1 MVKPQRHTQPG
12 KNRFKPL
19 ALSIHLIAAASMGTL
34 LTLPAA
40 QAETTQSVAQATQ
53 QFNIPAGSLSQVLA
67 RLSAQ
72 AGIYLVGASELAS
85 GKSSDGLQGNY
96 TVENALSHILN
107 GSGLVAVAQGDKSY
121 ALHQANQD
129 DQSVTLSTMKV
140 QGLGMN
146 GSAANAYRVG
156 DVFAGALGNLSKQN
170 TPFTIETYSEDYIAN
185 LQARSLGELTKFD
198 AAISLSSNNLIT
210 ENNAFSIRGI
220 NPDFDTGQK
229 LDGMNFRSRAKDLPL
244 EHLEQVQILKG
255 AGGFLYGFAAPGG
268 IINYVLKR
276 PTDEFKASVSTQLMD
291 SGLLMAHGDFGGRV
305 GPDDMFGYRVN
316 VVSEAGDTYVDDS
329 EAYRKSASVAVDLR
343 ITPDLTWQADALI
356 SERKSYGGYFSIS
369 PNSDGSF
376 TDRTVSNIV
385 SPIDGDK
392 RLAPEWTRYESEHI
406 TTGSDLIWQINNNW
420 NNKLSYRYS
429 TSYRNPLMPIL
440 YVDGDGN
447 YSATLYN
454 YNNLFKSYQT
464 QNVLSGIIET
474 GPVTHNVVAG
484 LSHTRTISSNSS
496 GIGTLAIPLGS
507 GNVASPV
514 EFERPVGHL
523 DKSDASFNEYSR
535 VTRKEVFLSDTL
547 NVGDSWDFI
556 IGARYGSLEDDYGDY
571 KESEITPSF
580 AAIYRPLEWMSIYAS
595 YVEAFEQGATAPNT
609 AANAGEVFEP
619 LISKQYET
627 GIKVEHDNWSA
638 NMAVFQLQ
646 KGLTYEDEN
655 DVFSQD
661 GEARYEGLE
670 LSTRAKINEQW
681 LVGASAMWLDA
692 TNRKT
697 TDESLEGEP
706 IQGVADKQFRLYSE
720 YKVPNTQLTFTG
732 GAQYTSQRPL
742 DTANQWHVGSVTLF
756 DLGARYEIDFN
767 KQLLT
772 LRLNVENLTDKAY
785 WLTSAGSSSIAQGAP
800 RTIKLGAQLDF

>member
-1 MVKPQRHTQPG
+1 MVKIRRQTQAG
-12 KNRFKPL
+12 KSRLKPL
-19 ALSIHLIAAASMGTL
+19 ALSINMLALSSIGALAWW
-34 LTLPAA
+34 PAV
-40 QAETTQSVAQATQ
+40 QAETAQSVQASTQ
-53 QFNIPAGSLSQVLA
+53 PFAIPAGSLSQVLA

-85 GKSSDGLQGNY
+85 GKQSNGLQGNY
-96 TVENALSHILN
+96 TVEAALEQILS
-107 GSGLVAVAQGDKSY
+107 GSGLVAVAQGDNSY
-121 ALHQANQD
+121 ALQQVNDRDQA
-129 DQSVTLSTMKV
+129 VTLSTLKV

-146 GSAANAYRVG
+146 GAANNAYRVG

-170 TPFTIETYSEDYIAN
+170 TPFTIETYSEDYISN

-198 AAISLSSNNLIT
+198 AAISLSGNNLLT

-244 EHLEQVQILKG
+244 EHLERVEILKG

-276 PTDEFKASVSTQLMD
+276 PTDEFKASVSTQIMD
-291 SGLLMAHGDFGGRV
+291 SGLLMAHGDVGGRV
-305 GPDDMFGYRVN
+305 GPDDVFGYRVN

-329 EAYRKSASVAVDLR
+329 EAYRKSASVAADLR
-343 ITPDLTWQADALI
+343 ITPDLTWQVDALI
-356 SERKSYGGYFSIS
+356 AERKSYGGYFSIS

-376 TDRTVSNIV
+376 QDSTISDII

-392 RLAPEWTRYESEHI
+392 RLVPDWTRYESEHI
-406 TTGSDLIWQINNNW
+406 TTGTDLLWQINNNW
-420 NNKLSYRYS
+420 HNKLSYRYS

-440 YVDGDGN
+440 NVDDEGN
-447 YSATLYN
+447 YSAMLYY
-454 YNNLFKSYQT
+454 YNNLFRSYQT

-474 GPVTHNVVAG
+474 GAVTHNMAFG
-484 LSHTRTISSNSS
+484 LSHTRTVSSNS
-496 GIGTLAIPLGS
+496 GTISIPLGS
-507 GNVASPV
+507 GNLSSPV
-514 EFERPVGHL
+514 EFERPVSHL
-523 DKSDASFNEYSR
+523 DKENATFNYYSR
-535 VTRKEVFLSDTL
+535 VTRKEAFISDTL

-556 IGARYGSLEDDYGDY
+556 LGARYGSLEDKYGDY
-571 KESEITPSF
+571 KESEITPSV
-580 AAIYRPLEWMSIYAS
+580 AAIYRPVEWLSIYAS

-627 GIKVEHDNWSA
+627 GIKIEHDHWST

-646 KGLTYEDEN
+646 RGLTYEDDN
-655 DVFSQD
+655 DVFTQD
-661 GEARYEGLE
+661 GEARYEGIE
-670 LSTRAKINEQW
+670 LSTRGKINDYW

-720 YKVPNTQLTFTG
+720 YQVPNTRLTLTG
-732 GAQYTSQRPL
+732 GAQYTSKRPL
-742 DTANQWHVGSVTLF
+742 DNFDEWHVGSVTLF

>member
-1 MVKPQRHTQPG
+1 MVKSHRPKQPI
-12 KNRFKPL
+12 KNGFKPL
-19 ALSIHLIAAASMGTL
+19 ALSIKIIVVSSMSTL
-34 LTLPAA
+34 AWLPTA
-40 QAETTQSVAQATQ
+40 QAEITQSASQATQ
-53 QFNIPAGSLSQVLA
+53 QFTIPAGSLSQVLA

-85 GKSSDGLQGNY
+85 GKNSAGLQGSY
-96 TVENALSHILN
+96 TVENALSQILN
-107 GSGLVAVAQGDKSY
+107 GSGLVAVAQGDNSY
-121 ALHQANQD
+121 ALHKEANQD
-129 DQSVTLSTMKV
+129 DGESVTLSTMKV
-140 QGLGMN
+140 QGLGMD

-170 TPFTIETYSEDYIAN
+170 TPFTIETYSENYIAN

-198 AAISLSSNNLIT
+198 AAISLSGNNLIT
-210 ENNAFSIRGI
+210 ENNAFAIRGI
-220 NPDFDTGQK
+220 STDFDTGQK

-244 EHLEQVQILKG
+244 EHLERVEILKG

-276 PTDEFKASVSTQLMD
+276 PTDEFKASVSTQVMD
-291 SGLLMAHGDFGGRV
+291 SGLLLAHGDVGGRV
-305 GPDDMFGYRVN
+305 GPDDIFGYRVN
-316 VVSEAGDTYVDDS
+316 IVSEAGDTYVDDG
-329 EAYRKSASVAVDLR
+329 EAYRKSASAAIDWR
-343 ITPDLTWQADALI
+343 ITPDLIWQADALI
-356 SERKSYGGYFSIS
+356 SERKSYGGYFSIN
-369 PNSDGSF
+369 PTNTFGK
-376 TDRTVSNIV
+376 VV

-392 RLAPEWTRYESEHI
+392 RLAPDWTRYESEHI
-406 TTGSDLIWQINNNW
+406 TTGSDLIWNINNNW

-447 YSATLYN
+447 YSATLFN

-464 QNVLSGIIET
+464 QNVLSGVIET
-474 GPVTHNVVAG
+474 GPVTHNMAFG

-496 GIGTLAIPLGS
+496 GIGTLSIPLGS
-507 GNVASPV
+507 GNLSSPV
-514 EFERPVGHL
+514 EFDRPVGHL

-535 VTRKEVFLSDTL
+535 ITRKEAFMSDTL
-547 NVGDSWDFI
+547 NVGESWDFI

-580 AAIYRPLEWMSIYAS
+580 AAIYRPLAWMSIYAS

-609 AANAGEVFEP
+609 AVNAGEVFQP
-619 LISKQYET
+619 LVSKQYET
-627 GIKVEHDNWSA
+627 GIKVDYDNWSA
-638 NMAVFQLQ
+638 NMAIFQLER
-646 KGLTYEDEN
+646 GLTFTDGN
-655 DVFSQD
+655 NVFSQD
-661 GEARYEGLE
+661 GEAHFEGIE
-670 LSTRAKINEQW
+670 LSTRGKITDQW
-681 LVGASAMWLDA
+681 MVGASAMWLDA
-692 TNRKT
+692 TNKKT
-697 TDESLEGEP
+697 TNPSLEGEP

-720 YKVPNTQLTFTG
+720 YQMPNTQLTFTG
-732 GAQYTSQRPL
+732 GAQYTSSVPL
-742 DTANQWHVGSVTLF
+742 DVANQWQVSSVTLF
-756 DLGARYEIDFN
+756 DLGARYEIDLN

>member
-1 MVKPQRHTQPG
+1 MVKHHRHKQPG

-19 ALSIHLIAAASMGTL
+19 AISIHILAASSMGAL
-34 LTLPAA
+34 AWLPAA
-40 QAETTQSVAQATQ
+40 QAEEATQNVAQATQ

-85 GKSSDGLQGNY
+85 GKNSAGLQGSY
-96 TVENALSHILN
+96 TVENALSQILN
-107 GSGLVAVAQGDKSY
+107 GSGLVAVAQGDNSY
-121 ALHQANQD
+121 ALHEEANQGD
-129 DQSVTLSTMKV
+129 GQSVTLSTLQV
-140 QGLGMN
+140 QGLGMD

-156 DVFAGALGNLSKQN
+156 DAFAGALGNMSKQN
-170 TPFTIETYSEDYIAN
+170 TPFTIETYSEDYISN

-198 AAISLSSNNLIT
+198 AAISLSGNNLIT
-210 ENNAFSIRGI
+210 ENNAFAIRGI
-220 NPDFDTGQK
+220 STDFDTGQK

-244 EHLEQVQILKG
+244 EHLERVEILKG

-291 SGLLMAHGDFGGRV
+291 SGLLMAHGDVGGRV

-316 VVSEAGDTYVDDS
+316 VVSEAGDTYVDDG
-329 EAYRKSASVAVDLR
+329 EAYRKSASVALDWR
-343 ITPDLTWQADALI
+343 ITPDLIWQADALI
-356 SERKSYGGYFSIS
+356 SERKSYGGYFSIN
-369 PNSDGSF
+369 PTG
-376 TDRTVSNIV
+376 TIGKVV

-392 RLAPEWTRYESEHI
+392 RLAPDWTRYESEHI
-406 TTGSDLIWQINNNW
+406 TTGSDLIWQVNDNW

-440 YVDGDGN
+440 YTDGDGN
-447 YSATLYN
+447 YSATLFN

-464 QNVLSGIIET
+464 QNVLSGVIET
-474 GPVTHNVVAG
+474 GPVTHNMAFG

-496 GIGTLAIPLGS
+496 GIGTLSIPLGS
-507 GNVASPV
+507 GNLSSPV
-514 EFERPVGHL
+514 DFDRPVGHL

-535 VTRKEVFLSDTL
+535 ITRKEAFISDTL
-547 NVGDSWDFI
+547 NVGESWDFI
-556 IGARYGSLEDDYGDY
+556 VGARYGSLEDDYGDY

-609 AANAGEVFEP
+609 AVNAGEVFQP
-619 LISKQYET
+619 LVSKQYET
-627 GIKVEHDNWSA
+627 GIKVDYDNWSA
-638 NMAVFQLQ
+638 NMAIFQLER
-646 KGLTYEDEN
+646 GLTFTDGN
-655 DVFSQD
+655 NVFSQD
-661 GEARYEGLE
+661 GEAHFEGIE
-670 LSTRAKINEQW
+670 LSTRGKITEQW
-681 LVGASAMWLDA
+681 MVGASAMWLDA
-692 TNRKT
+692 TNKKT
-697 TDESLEGEP
+697 TNPILEGEP

-720 YKVPNTQLTFTG
+720 YQVPNTQVTFTG
-732 GAQYTSQRPL
+732 GAQYTSSVPL
-742 DTANQWHVGSVTLF
+742 DVANQWQVGSVTLF

-772 LRLNVENLTDKAY
+772 LRLNIENLTDKAY
-785 WLTSAGSSSIAQGAP
+785 WLTSAGSSGIAQGAP

>member
-1 MVKPQRHTQPG
+1 MVKPYRPKQPI

-19 ALSIHLIAAASMGTL
+19 ALSIEILAVSSISTL
-34 LTLPAA
+34 AWLPAA
-40 QAETTQSVAQATQ
+40 QAETTQAASQATQ
-53 QFNIPAGSLSQVLA
+53 QFTIPAGSLSQVLA

-85 GKSSDGLQGNY
+85 GKSSEGLQGNY
-96 TVENALSHILN
+96 TIEDALNRILS
-107 GSGLVAVAQGDKSY
+107 GSGLVAVAQGDNSY
-121 ALHQANQD
+121 SLHKTSED

-170 TPFTIETYSEDYIAN
+170 TPFTIETYSENYIAN

-198 AAISLSSNNLIT
+198 AAISLSGNNLTT

-220 NPDFDTGQK
+220 SPDFDTGQK

-244 EHLEQVQILKG
+244 EHLERVEILKG

-276 PTDEFKASVSTQLMD
+276 PTDEFKASVSTQIMD
-291 SGLLMAHGDFGGRV
+291 SGLLLAHGDVGGRI
-305 GPDDMFGYRVN
+305 GPEDIFGYRVN
-316 VVSEAGDTYVDDS
+316 VVSEAGDTYVDDG
-329 EAYRKSASVAVDLR
+329 EAYRKSASAAIDLR
-343 ITPDLTWQADALI
+343 ITPDLIWQADALI
-356 SERKSYGGYFSIS
+356 SERKSYGGYFSIN
-369 PNSDGSF
+369 PTGTFGKVIN
-376 TDRTVSNIV
+376 
-385 SPIDGDK
+385 PIDGDK
-392 RLAPEWTRYESEHI
+392 RLTPDWTRYESEHI
-406 TTGSDLIWQINNNW
+406 TTGSDLIWNINNNW

-440 YVDGDGN
+440 YVDGNGN

-464 QNVLSGIIET
+464 QNVLSGLIET
-474 GPVTHNVVAG
+474 GPVTHNLAFG

-496 GIGTLAIPLGS
+496 GIGTLSIPLGS
-507 GNVASPV
+507 GNLSSPV
-514 EFERPVGHL
+514 EFDRPVGHL

-535 VTRKEVFLSDTL
+535 ITRKEAFLSDTL

-556 IGARYGSLEDDYGDY
+556 LGARYGSLEDKYGDY

-609 AANAGEVFEP
+609 AVNAGEVFEP
-619 LISKQYET
+619 LVSKQYET
-627 GIKVEHDNWSA
+627 GIKVDYDNWSA
-638 NMAVFQLQ
+638 NMAIFQLER
-646 KGLTYEDEN
+646 GLTFTDGN
-655 DVFSQD
+655 NVFSQD
-661 GEARYEGLE
+661 GEAHFEGIE
-670 LSTRAKINEQW
+670 LSTRGKINEQW
-681 LVGASAMWLDA
+681 LIGASAMWLDA
-692 TNRKT
+692 TNKKT
-697 TDESLEGEP
+697 TNPSLEGEP

-720 YKVPNTQLTFTG
+720 YQVPNTQLTFTG
-732 GAQYTSQRPL
+732 GAQYTSSVPL
-742 DTANQWHVGSVTLF
+742 DVANQWDVDSVTLF

-785 WLTSAGSSSIAQGAP
+785 WLTSAGSSGIAQGAP

>member
-1 MVKPQRHTQPG
+1 MLKQQRHKQPS

-19 ALSIHLIAAASMGTL
+19 ALSIKIIAVSSMIPL
-34 LTLPAA
+34 AWLPSA
-40 QAETTQSVAQATQ
+40 QAETTQSVAQATK
-53 QFNIPAGSLSQVLA
+53 QFTIPAGSLSQVLA

-85 GKSSDGLQGNY
+85 GKSSDGLQGSY
-96 TVENALSHILN
+96 TVEEALNRILS
-107 GSGLVAVAQGDKSY
+107 GSGLVAVAQGDNSF
-121 ALHQANQD
+121 ALHKTTED

-156 DVFAGALGNLSKQN
+156 DAFAGALGNMSKQN
-170 TPFTIETYSEDYIAN
+170 TPFTIETYSEDYISN

-198 AAISLSSNNLIT
+198 AAISLSGNNLIT

-220 NPDFDTGQK
+220 SPDFDTGQK

-244 EHLEQVQILKG
+244 EHLEQVEILKG

-276 PTDEFKASVSTQLMD
+276 PTDEFKASVSTQVMD
-291 SGLLMAHGDFGGRV
+291 SGLVLAHGDVGGRV
-305 GPDDMFGYRVN
+305 GPEDMFGYRVN
-316 VVSEAGDTYVDDS
+316 VVSEAGDTYVDDG
-329 EAYRKSASVAVDLR
+329 EAYRKSASAAIDWR
-343 ITPDLTWQADALI
+343 ITPNLIWQADALI
-356 SERKSYGGYFSIS
+356 SERKSYGGYFSIN
-369 PNSDGSF
+369 PTGTF
-376 TDRTVSNIV
+376 GKVV

-392 RLAPEWTRYESEHI
+392 RLAPDWTRYESEHI
-406 TTGSDLIWQINNNW
+406 TTGSDLIWQVNDNW

-440 YVDGDGN
+440 YTDGDGN
-447 YSATLYN
+447 YSATLFN

-464 QNVLSGIIET
+464 QNVLSGLIET
-474 GPVTHNVVAG
+474 GAVTHNMAFG

-496 GIGTLAIPLGS
+496 GIGTLSIPLGS
-507 GNVASPV
+507 GNLSSPV
-514 EFERPVGHL
+514 DFDRPVGHL

-535 VTRKEVFLSDTL
+535 ITRKEVFMSDTL
-547 NVGDSWDFI
+547 NVGDNWDFI

-609 AANAGEVFEP
+609 AVNAGEVFEP
-619 LISKQYET
+619 LVSKQYET
-627 GIKVEHDNWSA
+627 GIKVDYDNWSA
-638 NMAVFQLQ
+638 NMAIFQLER
-646 KGLTYEDEN
+646 GLTFTDGN
-655 DVFSQD
+655 NVFSQD
-661 GEARYEGLE
+661 GEAHFEGIE
-670 LSTRAKINEQW
+670 LSTRGKITEQW

-692 TNRKT
+692 TNKKT
-697 TDESLEGEP
+697 TNPSLEGEP

-720 YKVPNTQLTFTG
+720 YQMPNTQLTFTG
-732 GAQYTSQRPL
+732 GAQYTSSVPL

-756 DLGARYEIDFN
+756 DLGARYEIDLN

-785 WLTSAGSSSIAQGAP
+785 WLTSAGSSGIAQGAP

>member
-1 MVKPQRHTQPG
+1 MVKQHRHTQPA

-19 ALSIHLIAAASMGTL
+19 ALSIHLIAAASLGTL
-34 LTLPAA
+34 LVLPAA
-40 QAETTQSVAQATQ
+40 QAETSQSAAQATQ

-85 GKSSDGLQGNY
+85 GKNSNGLQGSY
-96 TVENALSHILN
+96 TVENALSQILN
-107 GSGLVAVAQGDKSY
+107 GSGLVAVAQGDNSY
-121 ALHQANQD
+121 TLQANNED

-244 EHLEQVQILKG
+244 EHLERVEVLKG
-255 AGGFLYGFAAPGG
+255 AGGFLYGFGAPGG

-276 PTDEFKASVSTQLMD
+276 PTEEFEASVSTQIMD
-291 SGLLMAHGDFGGRV
+291 SGLLMAHGDVGGRV
-305 GPDDMFGYRVN
+305 GPDDIFGYRVN

-356 SERKSYGGYFSIS
+356 SDRKSYGGYFSIS

-376 TDRTVSNIV
+376 DDRTVSNIL

-392 RLAPEWTRYESEHI
+392 RLAPDWTRYESEHI

-440 YVDGDGN
+440 YVDGDGD

-464 QNVLSGIIET
+464 QNVLSGVIET
-474 GPVTHNVVAG
+474 GSVTHNVVAG

-507 GNVASPV
+507 GNVSSPV
-514 EFERPVGHL
+514 DFERPVGHL

-535 VTRKEVFLSDTL
+535 VTRKEAFLSDTL

-571 KESEITPSF
+571 KESEITPSV

-627 GIKVEHDNWSA
+627 GIKVEYDNWSA

-646 KGLTYEDEN
+646 KGLTYENEN

-681 LVGASAMWLDA
+681 LFGASAMWLDA

-697 TDESLEGEP
+697 TNESLEGEP

-720 YKVPNTQLTFTG
+720 YQVPNTQLTFTG

>member
-85 GKSSDGLQGNY
+85 GKSSDGLQGSY

-121 ALHQANQD
+121 ALHKANQD
-129 DQSVTLSTMKV
+129 DQSVTLSTLQV

-244 EHLEQVQILKG
+244 EHLERVEILKG
-255 AGGFLYGFAAPGG
+255 AGGFLYGFGAPGG

-276 PTDEFKASVSTQLMD
+276 PTEEFEASVSTQIMD
-291 SGLLMAHGDFGGRV
+291 SGLLMAHGDVGGRI
-305 GPDDMFGYRVN
+305 GPDDIFGYRVN
-316 VVSEAGDTYVDDS
+316 VVSEAGDTYVDDGES
-329 EAYRKSASVAVDLR
+329 YRKSASVAVDLR

-369 PNSDGSF
+369 PTDTVGSVI
-376 TDRTVSNIV
+376 D
-385 SPIDGDK
+385 PIDGDK
-392 RLAPEWTRYESEHI
+392 RLTPDWTRYESEHM
-406 TTGSDLIWQINNNW
+406 TTGTDLIWQLNDNW

-447 YSATLYN
+447 YSATLFN
-454 YNNLFKSYQT
+454 YNNLFKSYHT
-464 QNVLSGIIET
+464 QNVLSGVIET
-474 GPVTHNVVAG
+474 GSVTHNVVAG
-484 LSHTRTISSNSS
+484 LSHTRTVSGNST
-496 GIGTLAIPLGS
+496 GIGQFRIPLGS
-507 GNVASPV
+507 GNLSSPV

-523 DKSDASFNEYSR
+523 DKEDATFNYYSR

-556 IGARYGSLEDDYGDY
+556 LGARYGSIEDKYGDY
-571 KESEITPSF
+571 KENEITPSI
-580 AAIYRPLEWMSIYAS
+580 AAIYRPVEWISLYAS
-595 YVEAFEQGATAPNT
+595 YVEALEQGATAPNT
-609 AANAGEVFEP
+609 APNAGEVFDP
-619 LISKQYET
+619 LVSKQYET
-627 GIKVEHDNWSA
+627 GIKVDYDNWSA
-638 NMAVFQLQ
+638 NLAIFKLQ
-646 KGLTYEDEN
+646 KGLTHEDEN

-661 GEARYEGLE
+661 GEAHYEGLE
-670 LSTRAKINEQW
+670 LSTQAKINQQW

-697 TDESLEGEP
+697 TDKSLEGNP
-706 IQGVADKQFRLYSE
+706 VHGVADKQFRLYSE
-720 YKVPNTQLTFTG
+720 YQVPNKQLTFTG

-756 DLGARYEIDFN
+756 DLGARYEIELN

>member
-1 MVKPQRHTQPG
+1 
-12 KNRFKPL
+12 
-19 ALSIHLIAAASMGTL
+19 
-34 LTLPAA
+34 
-40 QAETTQSVAQATQ
+40 
-53 QFNIPAGSLSQVLA
+53 
-67 RLSAQ
+67 
-72 AGIYLVGASELAS
+72 VGASELAS

-291 SGLLMAHGDFGGRV
+291 SGLLMAHGDVGGRV

-474 GPVTHNVVAG
+474 GPVTHNVALFHQIVAV
-484 LSHTRTISSNSS
+484 LVHWLFHS
-496 GIGTLAIPLGS
+496 G
-507 GNVASPV
+507 
-514 EFERPVGHL
+514 
-523 DKSDASFNEYSR
+523 R
-535 VTRKEVFLSDTL
+535 V
-547 NVGDSWDFI
+547 
-556 IGARYGSLEDDYGDY
+556 
-571 KESEITPSF
+571 
-580 AAIYRPLEWMSIYAS
+580 M
-595 YVEAFEQGATAPNT
+595 
-609 AANAGEVFEP
+609 
-619 LISKQYET
+619 
-627 GIKVEHDNWSA
+627 
-638 NMAVFQLQ
+638 
-646 KGLTYEDEN
+646 
-655 DVFSQD
+655 
-661 GEARYEGLE
+661 
-670 LSTRAKINEQW
+670 
-681 LVGASAMWLDA
+681 
-692 TNRKT
+692 
-697 TDESLEGEP
+697 
-706 IQGVADKQFRLYSE
+706 
-720 YKVPNTQLTFTG
+720 
-732 GAQYTSQRPL
+732 
-742 DTANQWHVGSVTLF
+742 
-756 DLGARYEIDFN
+756 
-767 KQLLT
+767 
-772 LRLNVENLTDKAY
+772 
-785 WLTSAGSSSIAQGAP
+785 
-800 RTIKLGAQLDF
+800 

>member
-1 MVKPQRHTQPG
+1 MVKSHRPKQPI
-12 KNRFKPL
+12 KNGFKPL
-19 ALSIHLIAAASMGTL
+19 ALSIKIILVSSMSTL
-34 LTLPAA
+34 AWLPTA
-40 QAETTQSVAQATQ
+40 QAEITQSASQVAQ
-53 QFNIPAGSLSQVLA
+53 QFTIPAGSLSQVLA

-85 GKSSDGLQGNY
+85 GKSSEGLQGSY
-96 TVENALSHILN
+96 TVENALSQILN
-107 GSGLVAVAQGDKSY
+107 GSGLVAVAQGDNSY
-121 ALHQANQD
+121 ALHKEANQD
-129 DQSVTLSTMKV
+129 DGQSVTLSTLQV
-140 QGLGMN
+140 QGLGMD

-156 DVFAGALGNLSKQN
+156 DAFAGALGNMSKQN
-170 TPFTIETYSEDYIAN
+170 TPFTIETYSEDYISN

-198 AAISLSSNNLIT
+198 AAISLSGNNLIT
-210 ENNAFSIRGI
+210 ENNAFAIRGI
-220 NPDFDTGQK
+220 STDFDTGQK

-244 EHLEQVQILKG
+244 EHLERVEILKG

-291 SGLLMAHGDFGGRV
+291 SGLLLAHGDVGGRA
-305 GPDDMFGYRVN
+305 GPEDIFGYRVN
-316 VVSEAGDTYVDDS
+316 VVSEAGDTYVDDG
-329 EAYRKSASVAVDLR
+329 EAYRKSASAAIDWR
-343 ITPDLTWQADALI
+343 ITPDLIWQADALI
-356 SERKSYGGYFSIS
+356 SERKSYGGYFSIN
-369 PNSDGSF
+369 PTNTFGK
-376 TDRTVSNIV
+376 VV

-392 RLAPEWTRYESEHI
+392 RLAPDWTRYESEHI
-406 TTGSDLIWQINNNW
+406 TTGSDLIWNINNNW

-447 YSATLYN
+447 YSATLFN

-464 QNVLSGIIET
+464 QNVLSGVIET
-474 GPVTHNVVAG
+474 GPVTHNMAFG

-496 GIGTLAIPLGS
+496 GIGTLSIPLGS
-507 GNVASPV
+507 GNLSSPV
-514 EFERPVGHL
+514 DFDRPVGHL

-535 VTRKEVFLSDTL
+535 ITRKEAFMSDTL
-547 NVGDSWDFI
+547 NVGESWDFI

-609 AANAGEVFEP
+609 AVNAGEVFQP
-619 LISKQYET
+619 LVSKQYET
-627 GIKVEHDNWSA
+627 GIKVDYDNWSA
-638 NMAVFQLQ
+638 NMAIFQLER
-646 KGLTYEDEN
+646 GLTFTDGN
-655 DVFSQD
+655 NVFSQD
-661 GEARYEGLE
+661 GEAHFEGIE
-670 LSTRAKINEQW
+670 LSTRGKITEQW
-681 LVGASAMWLDA
+681 MVGASAMWLDA
-692 TNRKT
+692 TNKKT
-697 TDESLEGEP
+697 TNPSLEGEP

-720 YKVPNTQLTFTG
+720 YQLPNTQLTFTG
-732 GAQYTSQRPL
+732 GAQYTSSVPL
-742 DTANQWHVGSVTLF
+742 DVANQWQVGSVTLF
-756 DLGARYEIDFN
+756 DLGARYEIDLN

-785 WLTSAGSSSIAQGAP
+785 WLTSAGSSGIAQGAP

>member
-1 MVKPQRHTQPG
+1 MVKQLRHTQPG

-34 LTLPAA
+34 LALPAA
-40 QAETTQSVAQATQ
+40 QAETTQSAAQATQ

-72 AGIYLVGASELAS
+72 ARIYLVGASELAS
-85 GKSSDGLQGNY
+85 GKSSDGLQGSY
-96 TVENALSHILN
+96 TVENALSKILN
-107 GSGLVAVAQGDKSY
+107 GTGLVAVAQGDNSY
-121 ALHQANQD
+121 ALHEANESG
-129 DQSVTLSTMKV
+129 QSVTLSTLQV

-244 EHLEQVQILKG
+244 EHLERVEILKG

-276 PTDEFKASVSTQLMD
+276 PTDEFKASVSTQIMD
-291 SGLLMAHGDFGGRV
+291 SGLLMAHGDVGGRV
-305 GPDDMFGYRVN
+305 GPDDIFGYRVN

-343 ITPDLTWQADALI
+343 ITPDLIWQADALI

-369 PNSDGSF
+369 PTDTVGSVI
-376 TDRTVSNIV
+376 D
-385 SPIDGDK
+385 PIDGEK
-392 RLAPEWTRYESEHI
+392 RLTPDWTRYESEHI
-406 TTGSDLIWQINNNW
+406 ATGSDLIWQINDNW

-447 YSATLYN
+447 YSATLFN

-464 QNVLSGIIET
+464 QNVLSGLIET
-474 GPVTHNVVAG
+474 GPVTHNMVFG
-484 LSHTRTISSNSS
+484 LSHTRTISSNS
-496 GIGTLAIPLGS
+496 IGLSTLSIPLGS
-507 GNVASPV
+507 GNLDSPV
-514 EFERPVGHL
+514 EFDRPVSHL

-720 YKVPNTQLTFTG
+720 YQVPNTQLTFTG

-756 DLGARYEIDFN
+756 DLGARYEIDLN

>member
-1 MVKPQRHTQPG
+1 MVKPHRHKQPV

-19 ALSIHLIAAASMGTL
+19 ALSIHIVAISSMGAVAW
-34 LTLPAA
+34 LPAA
-40 QAETTQSVAQATQ
+40 HAETRQSVAQATQ

-85 GKSSDGLQGNY
+85 GKNSEGLQGTY
-96 TVENALSHILN
+96 TVEKALSQILT
-107 GSGLVAVAQGDKSY
+107 GSGLVAVAQGDNSY
-121 ALHQANQD
+121 ALQQTNEQE
-129 DQSVTLSTMKV
+129 QSVTLSTMKV
-140 QGLGMN
+140 QGLGMD

-170 TPFTIETYSEDYIAN
+170 TPFTIETYSENYIAN

-198 AAISLSSNNLIT
+198 AAISLSGNNLIT
-210 ENNAFSIRGI
+210 ENNAFAIRGI
-220 NPDFDTGQK
+220 SPDFDTGQK

-244 EHLEQVQILKG
+244 EHLERVEILKG

-291 SGLLMAHGDFGGRV
+291 SGLLMAHGDVGGRA
-305 GPDDMFGYRVN
+305 GPDDIFGYRVN
-316 VVSEAGDTYVDDS
+316 VVNEAGDTYVDDS
-329 EAYRKSASVAVDLR
+329 KAYRKSASVALDLR

-356 SERKSYGGYFSIS
+356 SERKSYGGYFSIN
-369 PNSDGSF
+369 PTG
-376 TDRTVSNIV
+376 TIGKVI

-392 RLAPEWTRYESEHI
+392 RLVPDWTRYESEHV
-406 TTGSDLIWQINNNW
+406 TTGTDLIWNINHNW

-474 GPVTHNVVAG
+474 GPVAHNLVFGV
-484 LSHTRTISSNSS
+484 SHTRTVSSNST
-496 GIGTLAIPLGS
+496 GIGSQSLQLGS
-507 GNVASPV
+507 GNLSSPV
-514 EFERPVGHL
+514 EFDRPVSHL

-535 VTRKEVFLSDTL
+535 ITRKEVFISDTL
-547 NVGDSWDFI
+547 NLGDSWDFI
-556 IGARYGSLEDDYGDY
+556 LGARYGSLEDKYGDY

-580 AAIYRPLEWMSIYAS
+580 ATIYRPLEWMSIYAS

-609 AANAGEVFEP
+609 AVNAGEVFQP
-619 LISKQYET
+619 LVSKQYET
-627 GIKVEHDNWSA
+627 GIKVDYDNWSA
-638 NMAVFQLQ
+638 NMAIFQLER
-646 KGLTYEDEN
+646 GLTFTDGN
-655 DVFSQD
+655 NVFSQD
-661 GEARYEGLE
+661 GEAHFEGIE
-670 LSTRAKINEQW
+670 LSTRGKINEQW

-692 TNRKT
+692 TNKKT
-697 TDESLEGEP
+697 TNPSLEGEP

-720 YKVPNTQLTFTG
+720 YQVPNTQLTLTG
-732 GAQYTSQRPL
+732 GAQYTSSVPL

-772 LRLNVENLTDKAY
+772 LRLNVENLADKAY
-785 WLTSAGSSSIAQGAP
+785 WLTAAGSSSIAQGAP

>member
-1 MVKPQRHTQPG
+1 MLKPYRPKQPI
-12 KNRFKPL
+12 KNHFKPL
-19 ALSIHLIAAASMGTL
+19 ALSIKILAVSSMSTL
-34 LTLPAA
+34 AWLPAA
-40 QAETTQSVAQATQ
+40 QAEITQSASQATQ
-53 QFNIPAGSLSQVLA
+53 QFTIPAGSLSQVLA

-85 GKSSDGLQGNY
+85 GKSSEGLQGSY
-96 TVENALSHILN
+96 TVEEALNRILS
-107 GSGLVAVAQGDKSY
+107 GSGLIAVAQGDNSY
-121 ALHQANQD
+121 SLHKTTEDN
-129 DQSVTLSTMKV
+129 QSVTLSTMKV
-140 QGLGMN
+140 QGLGIN
-146 GSAANAYRVG
+146 GSAADAYRVG

-170 TPFTIETYSEDYIAN
+170 TPFTIETYSENYIAN

-198 AAISLSSNNLIT
+198 AAISLSGNNLIT
-210 ENNAFSIRGI
+210 ENNAFAIRGI
-220 NPDFDTGQK
+220 STDFDTGQK

-244 EHLEQVQILKG
+244 EHLERVEILKG

-291 SGLLMAHGDFGGRV
+291 SGLLLAHGDVGGRI
-305 GPDDMFGYRVN
+305 GPQDIFGYRVN
-316 VVSEAGDTYVDDS
+316 VVSEAGDTYVDDG
-329 EAYRKSASVAVDLR
+329 EAYRKSASAAVDLR

-356 SERKSYGGYFSIS
+356 SERKSYGGYFSIN
-369 PNSDGSF
+369 PTNTFGK
-376 TDRTVSNIV
+376 VV
-385 SPIDGDK
+385 SPVDGDK
-392 RLAPEWTRYESEHI
+392 RLAPDWTRYESEHI
-406 TTGSDLIWQINNNW
+406 TTGSDLIWQVNDNW

-447 YSATLYN
+447 YTATLFN

-474 GPVTHNVVAG
+474 GPVTHNMAFG

-496 GIGTLAIPLGS
+496 GIGTLSIPLGS
-507 GNVASPV
+507 GNLSSPV
-514 EFERPVGHL
+514 DFDRPVGHL

-535 VTRKEVFLSDTL
+535 ITRKEAFVSDTL

-609 AANAGEVFEP
+609 AINAGEVFQP
-619 LISKQYET
+619 LVSKQYET
-627 GIKVEHDNWSA
+627 GIKVDYDNWSA
-638 NMAVFQLQ
+638 NMAIFQLER
-646 KGLTYEDEN
+646 GLTFTDGN
-655 DVFSQD
+655 NVFSQD
-661 GEARYEGLE
+661 GEAHFEGIE
-670 LSTRAKINEQW
+670 LSTRGKITEQW

-692 TNRKT
+692 TNKKT
-697 TDESLEGEP
+697 TNPSLEGEP

-720 YKVPNTQLTFTG
+720 YQVPNTKLTLTG
-732 GAQYTSQRPL
+732 GAQYTSSVPL

-785 WLTSAGSSSIAQGAP
+785 WLTSAGSSGIAQGAP

>member
-12 KNRFKPL
+12 INRFKPL

-107 GSGLVAVAQGDKSY
+107 GSGLVAVAQGDNSY

-244 EHLEQVQILKG
+244 EHLERVEILKG
-255 AGGFLYGFAAPGG
+255 AGGFLYGFGAPGG

-276 PTDEFKASVSTQLMD
+276 PTEEFKASVSTQVMD
-291 SGLLMAHGDFGGRV
+291 SGLLMAHGDVGGRV
-305 GPDDMFGYRVN
+305 GPDDIFGYRVN

-343 ITPDLTWQADALI
+343 ITPDLTWQADVLI

-392 RLAPEWTRYESEHI
+392 RLAPDWTRYESEHI

-429 TSYRNPLMPIL
+429 ISYRNPLMPIL

-464 QNVLSGIIET
+464 QNVLSGVIET

-484 LSHTRTISSNSS
+484 LSHTRTISSNSN

-507 GNVASPV
+507 GNVSSPV
-514 EFERPVGHL
+514 DFERPVGHL

-580 AAIYRPLEWMSIYAS
+580 AAIYRPFEWMSIYAS

-646 KGLTYEDEN
+646 KGLSYEDEN

-681 LVGASAMWLDA
+681 LIGASAMWLDA

-697 TDESLEGEP
+697 TNESLEGEP

>member
-1 MVKPQRHTQPG
+1 MVKQHRHTQPG
-12 KNRFKPL
+12 NNRFKPL

-34 LTLPAA
+34 LALPAA
-40 QAETTQSVAQATQ
+40 QAETTQSAAQATQ

-85 GKSSDGLQGNY
+85 GKNSDGLQGSY
-96 TVENALSHILN
+96 TVENALSQILN
-107 GSGLVAVAQGDKSY
+107 DSGLVAVAQGDNSY
-121 ALHQANQD
+121 ALHKANED
-129 DQSVTLSTMKV
+129 GQSVTLSTLEV

-244 EHLEQVQILKG
+244 EHLERVEILKG
-255 AGGFLYGFAAPGG
+255 AGGFLYGFGAPGG

-276 PTDEFKASVSTQLMD
+276 PTEEFEASVSTQIMD
-291 SGLLMAHGDFGGRV
+291 SGLLMAHGDVGGRV
-305 GPDDMFGYRVN
+305 GPDDIFGYRVN

-376 TDRTVSNIV
+376 NDRTVSNIL

-392 RLAPEWTRYESEHI
+392 RLAPDWTRYESEHI
-406 TTGSDLIWQINNNW
+406 TTGSDLVWQINNNW

-440 YVDGDGN
+440 YVDGDGD

-464 QNVLSGIIET
+464 QNVLSGVIET
-474 GPVTHNVVAG
+474 GPVRHNVVAG

-507 GNVASPV
+507 GNVSSPV
-514 EFERPVGHL
+514 DFERPVGHL

-571 KESEITPSF
+571 KESEITPSV

-609 AANAGEVFEP
+609 ATNAGEVFEP

-627 GIKVEHDNWSA
+627 GIKVEYDNWSA

-697 TDESLEGEP
+697 TNESLEGEP

-720 YKVPNTQLTFTG
+720 YQVPNTQLTFTG

-742 DTANQWHVGSVTLF
+742 DTTNQWHVGSVTLF
-756 DLGARYEIDFN
+756 DLGARYEIDLN

>member
-1 MVKPQRHTQPG
+1 
-12 KNRFKPL
+12 
-19 ALSIHLIAAASMGTL
+19 
-34 LTLPAA
+34 
-40 QAETTQSVAQATQ
+40 
-53 QFNIPAGSLSQVLA
+53 
-67 RLSAQ
+67 
-72 AGIYLVGASELAS
+72 
-85 GKSSDGLQGNY
+85 
-96 TVENALSHILN
+96 
-107 GSGLVAVAQGDKSY
+107 
-121 ALHQANQD
+121 
-129 DQSVTLSTMKV
+129 
-140 QGLGMN
+140 
-146 GSAANAYRVG
+146 
-156 DVFAGALGNLSKQN
+156 
-170 TPFTIETYSEDYIAN
+170 
-185 LQARSLGELTKFD
+185 
-198 AAISLSSNNLIT
+198 
-210 ENNAFSIRGI
+210 
-220 NPDFDTGQK
+220 
-229 LDGMNFRSRAKDLPL
+229 
-244 EHLEQVQILKG
+244 
-255 AGGFLYGFAAPGG
+255 
-268 IINYVLKR
+268 
-276 PTDEFKASVSTQLMD
+276 
-291 SGLLMAHGDFGGRV
+291 
-305 GPDDMFGYRVN
+305 
-316 VVSEAGDTYVDDS
+316 
-329 EAYRKSASVAVDLR
+329 
-343 ITPDLTWQADALI
+343 
-356 SERKSYGGYFSIS
+356 
-369 PNSDGSF
+369 
-376 TDRTVSNIV
+376 
-385 SPIDGDK
+385 
-392 RLAPEWTRYESEHI
+392 
-406 TTGSDLIWQINNNW
+406 
-420 NNKLSYRYS
+420 
-429 TSYRNPLMPIL
+429 MPIL
-440 YVDGDGN
+440 YVDGDGD

-464 QNVLSGIIET
+464 QNVLSGVIET
-474 GPVTHNVVAG
+474 GLVTHNVVAG

-507 GNVASPV
+507 GNVSSPV
-514 EFERPVGHL
+514 DFERPVGHL

-571 KESEITPSF
+571 KESEITPSV

-627 GIKVEHDNWSA
+627 GIKVEYDNWSA

-646 KGLTYEDEN
+646 KGLTSEDEN

-697 TDESLEGEP
+697 TNESLEGEP

-720 YKVPNTQLTFTG
+720 YQVPNTQLTFTG

-756 DLGARYEIDFN
+756 DLGARYEIDLN
-767 KQLLT
+767 QQLLT